1 MKIFVT
7 GGTGFVGTRLITA
20 LIEQGHQVTV
30 LTRQAIHDDTS
41 DIDLVQGNP
50 MVKGKWQQVAAEHDV
65 IINLAGENIFGRWTQ
80 AKKEAIRD
88 SRILSTA
95 NVVEAIAR
103 GQKKEM
109 LLFNASAVGYYGFHG
124 DEMLTEDSTA
134 GVDFLGSVA
143 RQWEGEA
150 QKAEYF
156 GARVVLCRFGVI
168 LGKHGG
174 ALEKMLPVFSV
185 GFGSA
190 LGSGKQWFSWIHIDD
205 LVRIFLFL
213 LDRPTITGP
222 VNCTSPNPVR
232 NSEFARSLSEILNKP
247 YFMPNV
253 PGFVI
258 RTVLGQFGEILIKG
272 QRVIPK
278 KLLHAG
284 FEFRFPEHK
293 KSLESIVK

>member
-65 IINLAGENIFGRWTQ
+65 IINLAGENILGRWTQ

-103 GQKKEM
+103 GQRKEI

-124 DEMLTEDSTA
+124 DEMLTEDSPA

-150 QKAEYF
+150 QKAE
-156 GARVVLCRFGVI
+156 
-168 LGKHGG
+168 
-174 ALEKMLPVFSV
+174 
-185 GFGSA
+185 
-190 LGSGKQWFSWIHIDD
+190 
-205 LVRIFLFL
+205 
-213 LDRPTITGP
+213 
-222 VNCTSPNPVR
+222 
-232 NSEFARSLSEILNKP
+232 
-247 YFMPNV
+247 
-253 PGFVI
+253 
-258 RTVLGQFGEILIKG
+258 
-272 QRVIPK
+272 
-278 KLLHAG
+278 
-284 FEFRFPEHK
+284 
-293 KSLESIVK
+293 